1 VLTPLALP
9 PAIQSNDSTVEL
21 IDDGDISEFFFH
33 LALTPAAS
41 IGTTTWYEAFVRY
54 FNNAGL
60 TIPDDDWIYLGGID
74 PATGG
79 HDTSR
84 WRRREID
91 QWAVIRIYSKNAAN
105 KLGPSVNSATL
116 VIPKRPAAAT
126 SGASMY
132 ATSATAVR
140 VSPVTYSADGIE
152 QTEID
157 VDWIQPTNTDAR
169 TILVTVTN
177 PADAGDTDRET
188 HREKIG
194 DWANHGAARSLRIGP
209 WPTKTET
216 TRVKIW
222 TINRDDIQLG
232 SPVTIDV
239 SITAQAF
246 LQATSFT
253 GGTEDYDAKRGAVV
267 KPITLTA
274 PADPRLTGFVIFQ
287 ERGSGPDEE
296 VGFVA
301 CTSGATVTHSVTVEL
316 PITGTQSVTLY
327 ATPRRIGATAPLT
340 VATASLTFTVDSNE
354 QAPASSYEGF
364 DRYVLASN
372 PTLSKTPA
380 AGKQYIVILEQNA
393 TGGFAP
399 TWNASHFRNAA
410 KIPAP
415 WPDAN
420 STTVYNFQGDDFG
433 AGVLWQFTGAVFDV

>member
-1 VLTPLALP
+1 MLA
-9 PAIQSNDSTVEL
+9 T
-21 IDDGDISEFFFH
+21 
-33 LALTPAAS
+33 AAS
-41 IGTTTWYEAFVRY
+41 
-54 FNNAGL
+54 
-60 TIPDDDWIYLGGID
+60 
-74 PATGG
+74 
-79 HDTSR
+79 
-84 WRRREID
+84 
-91 QWAVIRIYSKNAAN
+91 
-105 KLGPSVNSATL
+105 
-116 VIPKRPAAAT
+116 
-126 SGASMY
+126 AS
-132 ATSATAVR
+132 R
-140 VSPVTYSADGIE
+140 VSPISYSADGIE
-152 QTEID
+152 QTEIT
-157 VDWIQPTNTDAR
+157 VNWTEPASTDAED
-169 TILVTVTN
+169 IIITVTN
-177 PADAGDTDRET
+177 PADAGDTDRVT
-188 HREKIG
+188 HRETIRDFG
-194 DWANHGAARSLRIGP
+194 YGVARSIRIGP
-209 WPTKTET
+209 WNTETET
-216 TRVKIW
+216 TRIKIW
-222 TINRDDIQLG
+222 TVNRDGVRLG

-246 LQATSFT
+246 LQATAFT

-274 PADPRLTGFVIFQ
+274 PTDPRLTGFVIFQ

-296 VGFVA
+296 IGFVA
-301 CTSGATVTHSVTVEL
+301 CTSGATVNHSVTVEL
-316 PITGTQSVTLY
+316 PTTGTQSVTLY

-364 DRYVLASN
+364 DRYVLSSN